1 MCVKQHIYAAAVVR
15 RRQRG
20 LSQQKL
26 ADLAG
31 LRREK
36 VNRIESRGEDI
47 GLDDLCRLLDALGL
61 ELSAVPKGRPKAA
74 AGQPAAAGIAEALP
88 PEDFRKA
95 AFLDGSKARILHWG
109 KVPR

>member
-1 MCVKQHIYAAAVVR
+1 MALR

-36 VNRIESRGEDI
+36 VNRVESRGEDI
-47 GLDDLCRLLDALGL
+47 GLHDLCRLLDALGL

-74 AGQPAAAGIAEALP
+74 AGQPSAAGIAEALA

-95 AFLDGSKARILHWG
+95 AFLDGSKIKVLHWG
-109 KVPR
+109 KIPR